1 MSIGSYIQRSRLVVT
16 TSYTMLPSCLF
27 FFVLLSLAS
36 SKINCNLNP
45 SDPELQDDD
54 DGGGDHS
61 TCYIYRPLATELQK
75 DDRNFYNLQNV
86 FFPPN
91 GGSPVFVT
99 IKYHYSGDDKNITSS
114 NTIYF
119 WSSAV
124 YFFLH
129 PVRIFQ
135 FTSLL
140 LSDPSLRYDEVN
152 LFLPANYSNASSS
165 CMVLL
170 TQRVSQ

>member
-1 MSIGSYIQRSRLVVT
+1 
-16 TSYTMLPSCLF
+16 MLPSYLF
-27 FFVLLSLAS
+27 FLVILPLALS
-36 SKINCNLNP
+36 KTNKP
-45 SDPELQDDD
+45 YDPELQDH
-54 DGGGDHS
+54 DGDNSDHS
-61 TCYIYRPLATELQK
+61 ECRVYRALATELLK

-99 IKYHYSGDDKNITSS
+99 VEYHYFDDDNNVTSS
-114 NTIYF
+114 LNTTLDTIYF

-124 YFFLH
+124 YFFFH
-129 PVRIFQ
+129 PVRVFQ

-152 LFLPANYSNASSS
+152 LFLPANHSNANSN

-170 TQRVSQ
+170 TQRVS